1 MNMKALDVA
10 YYWSPREAA
19 AILDYLDRLRDLV
32 WELYGEEIIELRQA
46 EVDEESVGGSNGDV
60 MCETQQRFV
69 FDNDNNR

>member
-60 MCETQQRFV
+60 LRESQQRFI